1 MSAAEWFVRN
11 DPRPLEDG
19 HKVCLDVLEALT
31 EPSGIYNLPTVTLPP
46 AAIALW
52 PYGALSILV
61 HGELATFDDDRLTRL
76 VLAAHA
82 KRVRVAISPWR
93 HHLDRTRAEA
103 IAAWMNTEHDG
114 GYRWNDDAVGLGV
127 MEITLHPRK
136 PKADG
141 ASRWEWHPGPGRL
154 VDAGLRLLSDGAA

>member
-1 MSAAEWFVRN
+1 MRAAEWFARN
-11 DPRPLEDG
+11 DSRPLEDG

-61 HGELATFDDDRLTRL
+61 HGELATFDGDRLTRL

-82 KRVRVAISPWR
+82 KRVRVAIRPWR

-103 IAAWMNTEHDG
+103 IAAWMNSEHDG
-114 GYRWNDDAVGLGV
+114 GYRWDDDAVGLGV

-136 PKADG
+136 PKTDG
-141 ASRWEWHPGPGRL
+141 ASRWEYHPGPGRL
-154 VDAGLRLLSDGAA
+154 VDAGLRLLGEADT